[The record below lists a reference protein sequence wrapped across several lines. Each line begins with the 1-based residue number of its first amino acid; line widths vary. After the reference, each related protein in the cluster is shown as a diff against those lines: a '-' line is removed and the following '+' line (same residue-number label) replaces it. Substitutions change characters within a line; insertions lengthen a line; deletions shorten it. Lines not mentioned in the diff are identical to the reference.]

1 MGRIR
6 THSQAPL
13 AVVLAGVFMIVLD
26 FFIVNVMLPS
36 MQSGLH
42 ASSGEIEWVIAS
54 YGITFAGFLI
64 TAGRLGD
71 RYGRRRMLLLGMTL
85 FTVSSLTCGV
95 APGVT
100 TLIAARALQ
109 GVGAA
114 MMSPNVL
121 SIIGVTYTGQ
131 ARVRALR
138 TYALV
143 MGLAAVGGQVI
154 GGILL
159 QADLAGLGWR
169 SCFLI
174 NIPVG
179 IAALALAPVLVR
191 ESRSEDAQRPDLI
204 GMVLVSLGLI
214 AIVLPLIEGRQLG
227 WPAWSWVLLASA
239 PAWLCTFVLHV
250 RLVIRRGGA
259 PLLDLGLF
267 RVRAFSSGLLTQ
279 CAFWCQQA
287 ASYLALALY
296 LQEGRGL
303 SPLDSGLVFTIL
315 AAAYLAVSL
324 RAPALTVRLGRDL
337 IALGA
342 GLLVV
347 GYALVALAAL
357 HSGAHGSVLIFAPGL
372 LLVGAGQGLCI
383 TPLTVTVMSAL
394 DPARAG
400 SASGLLSTM
409 QQVGNSIG
417 VAVTGVLLFG
427 LLDSG
432 FDKAFAAS
440 AGEFA
445 ALAAL
450 VIALTRLMPRPP
462 HARDA
467 GSVRWW
473 ASLRTRQSRIEPRTL
488 RVGGTGSR

>member
-1 MGRIR
+1 MRRIR
-6 THSQAPL
+6 THSAAPL
-13 AVVLAGVFMIVLD
+13 AVVLAGVFVIVLD

-36 MQSGLH
+36 MQSALH

-54 YGITFAGFLI
+54 YGITFAAFLI

-71 RYGRRRMLLLGMTL
+71 RYGRRRVLLLGMAL
-85 FTVSSLTCGV
+85 FTMSSLICGV
-95 APGVT
+95 APDVT

-114 MMSPNVL
+114 LISPNIL
-121 SIIGVTYTGQ
+121 SIIGVTYTGE

-138 TYALV
+138 TYGLV

-159 QADLAGLGWR
+159 QADPLGLGWR

-179 IAALALAPVLVR
+179 IAALALAPALVS
-191 ESRSEDAQRPDLI
+191 ESRAMDADRPDLV

-239 PAWLCTFVLHV
+239 PAWLGTFALHE
-250 RLVIRRGGA
+250 RLVVRRGGA
-259 PLLDLGLF
+259 PLLDPGLF
-267 RVRAFSSGLLTQ
+267 RARAFSSGLLTQ

-324 RAPALTVRLGRDL
+324 RAPALTVRFGRDL

-342 GLLVV
+342 GLLVA
-347 GYALVALAAL
+347 GYGLMAVAAL
-357 HSGAHGSVLIFAPGL
+357 DSGAHASVLIFAPGL

-417 VAVTGVLLFG
+417 VAVTGVILFG

-432 FDKAFAAS
+432 FDRAFAAS

-462 HARDA
+462 HTRDA

-473 ASLRTRQSRIEPRTL
+473 ASLGTRRSRIERRSL
-488 RVGGTGSR
+488 QAGGTGSR

>member
-1 MGRIR
+1 MIEHISHQTEGSPESWMGRIR

-26 FFIVNVMLPS
+26 FFIVNVVLPS

-71 RYGRRRMLLLGMTL
+71 RYGRRRMLMLGMTL

-204 GMVLVSLGLI
+204 GMVLVS
-214 AIVLPLIEGRQLG
+214 
-227 WPAWSWVLLASA
+227 
-239 PAWLCTFVLHV
+239 
-250 RLVIRRGGA
+250 
-259 PLLDLGLF
+259 
-267 RVRAFSSGLLTQ
+267 
-279 CAFWCQQA
+279 
-287 ASYLALALY
+287 
-296 LQEGRGL
+296 
-303 SPLDSGLVFTIL
+303 
-315 AAAYLAVSL
+315 
-324 RAPALTVRLGRDL
+324 
-337 IALGA
+337 
-342 GLLVV
+342 
-347 GYALVALAAL
+347 
-357 HSGAHGSVLIFAPGL
+357 
-372 LLVGAGQGLCI
+372 
-383 TPLTVTVMSAL
+383 
-394 DPARAG
+394 
-400 SASGLLSTM
+400 
-409 QQVGNSIG
+409 
-417 VAVTGVLLFG
+417 
-427 LLDSG
+427 
-432 FDKAFAAS
+432 
-440 AGEFA
+440 
-445 ALAAL
+445 
-450 VIALTRLMPRPP
+450 
-462 HARDA
+462 
-467 GSVRWW
+467 
-473 ASLRTRQSRIEPRTL
+473 
-488 RVGGTGSR
+488 

>member
-1 MGRIR
+1 
-6 THSQAPL
+6 
-13 AVVLAGVFMIVLD
+13 
-26 FFIVNVMLPS
+26 
-36 MQSGLH
+36 
-42 ASSGEIEWVIAS
+42 VIAS
-54 YGITFAGFLI
+54 YGITFAAFLV

-71 RYGRRRMLLLGMTL
+71 RYGRRRMLLLGMAL
-85 FTVSSLTCGV
+85 FAGSSLTCGL
-95 APGVT
+95 APDVT

-121 SIIGVTYTGQ
+121 SIIGVTYAGQ

-159 QADLAGLGWR
+159 QADPAGLGWR
-169 SCFLI
+169 TCFLI
-174 NIPVG
+174 NIPVA
-179 IAALALAPVLVR
+179 IAALALAPVLVP
-191 ESRSEDAQRPDLI
+191 ESRSQDAQRPDLV
-204 GMVLVSLGLI
+204 GMVLVSSGLI

-239 PAWLCTFVLHV
+239 PVWLCTFVLHEHV
-250 RLVIRRGGA
+250 VIRRGGA
-259 PLLDLGLF
+259 PLLDPGLF

-287 ASYLALALY
+287 ACYLAIALY
-296 LQEGRGL
+296 LQDGRGL
-303 SPLDSGLVFTIL
+303 GPLASGLVFAIL
-315 AAAYLAVSL
+315 AAAYLTVSL
-324 RAPALTVRLGRDL
+324 RAPALTARFGRDL

-342 GLLVV
+342 GLLVA
-347 GYALVALAAL
+347 GYVLIAAAAL
-357 HSGAHGSVLIFAPGL
+357 YGSVHGSVLMFAPGL

-417 VAVTGVLLFG
+417 VAVTGVILFG
-427 LLDSG
+427 LLDG
-432 FDKAFAAS
+432 GLDEAFAAS

-445 ALAAL
+445 VLAAV
-450 VIALTRLMPRPP
+450 VIALTRLMPPP
-462 HARDA
+462 HARGA
-467 GSVRWW
+467 GPVRWW
-473 ASLRTRQSRIEPRTL
+473 ARLRTRPSRIAPRGL
-488 RVGGTGSR
+488 QAGVRGPR